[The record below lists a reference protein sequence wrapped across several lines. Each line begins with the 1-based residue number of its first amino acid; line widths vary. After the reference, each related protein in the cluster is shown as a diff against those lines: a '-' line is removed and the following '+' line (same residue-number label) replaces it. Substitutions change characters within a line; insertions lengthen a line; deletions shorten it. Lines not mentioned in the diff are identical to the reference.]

1 MNNSPAASLDS
12 NDAGLALELIDVVKE
27 YPGEPPVRALDGV
40 SLEVHNGEL
49 TAIVGPSGSGK
60 STLLHIIGT
69 LDRPSTGIVR
79 VAGIDTSQMS
89 DRQLSGVRSHLIGF
103 VFQSFFLL
111 EGMTAIDNVANG
123 LLYRGRSQADRRDA
137 AAEALR
143 RVGLGQRLT
152 HTPNQM
158 SGGERQRVAIA
169 RAIVNR
175 PAIVLA
181 DEPTG
186 NLDSRSGGA
195 VMELI
200 RELHAEGRTIVIITH
215 DRELA
220 ASLPRR
226 ISMLDGSIES
236 IESIDDTADTS
247 AGATR

>member
-1 MNNSPAASLDS
+1 MNHSPATLDS
-12 NDAGLALELIDVVKE
+12 NDAGLALELIDIVKE
-27 YPGEPPVRALDGV
+27 YPGEPPVRALDSV

-69 LDRPSTGIVR
+69 LDRPTTGVVR

-123 LLYRGRSQADRRDA
+123 LLYRGRAQSDRRDA

-175 PAIVLA
+175 PSIVLA

-236 IESIDDTADTS
+236 IESTDDTTSDTS
-247 AGATR
+247 IGATR

>member
-1 MNNSPAASLDS
+1 MNHSPAASLDS
-12 NDAGLALELIDVVKE
+12 NDAGLALELIDIVKE
-27 YPGEPPVRALDGV
+27 YPGEPPVRALDNV

-123 LLYRGRSQADRRDA
+123 LLYRGRAQADRRDA

-175 PAIVLA
+175 PSIVLA

-247 AGATR
+247 VGATR

>member
-1 MNNSPAASLDS
+1 MNHSPAAGLDS
-12 NDAGLALELIDVVKE
+12 NDAGLALELIDIVKE
-27 YPGEPPVRALDGV
+27 YPGEPPVRALDNV

-123 LLYRGRSQADRRDA
+123 LLYRGRAQADRRDA

-175 PAIVLA
+175 PSIVLA

-247 AGATR
+247 VGATR